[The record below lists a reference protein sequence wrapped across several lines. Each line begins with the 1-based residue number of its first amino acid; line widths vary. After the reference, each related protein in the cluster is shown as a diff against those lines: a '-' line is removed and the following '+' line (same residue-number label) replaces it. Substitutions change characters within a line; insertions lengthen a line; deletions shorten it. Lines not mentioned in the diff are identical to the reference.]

1 MNVTA
6 IDLNQAPVLTPSK
19 LKAGDKVR
27 FVSPASTPDR
37 EQVMRRAKIL
47 EDWGLRVDFGEH
59 AFDKISFLAG
69 RDDDRLADFN
79 AALNDPDI
87 RAIFATRGG
96 KGSYRIADRLDFA
109 AIRRDPK
116 FVVGFSDITAL
127 HLSLIGNCRLAGIHG
142 TVMDARGEVH
152 EGNEM
157 LRDMLFSGGD
167 VVLRSRPEE
176 NTAVLTTS
184 ETAGGRLVGGNLEMI
199 ATCAGWALP
208 SLAGAILLLEAIEM
222 QIGQVD
228 RQLTML
234 RKAGHLD
241 GVAGIAI
248 GQFTRFSASS
258 GGVTVVDLLRDH
270 LGPLGVPILGGLP
283 IGHGAWALPTP
294 VGTMAT
300 LDTSAKTLTVQWPP
314 RSA

>member
-6 IDLNQAPVLTPSK
+6 TDLNRAPVLMPSK

-37 EQVMRRAKIL
+37 DQVMRRAEIL
-47 EDWGLRVDFGEH
+47 EDWGLTVDFGEH
-59 AFDKISFLAG
+59 AFDKLSFLAG
-69 RDDDRLADFN
+69 TDEDRLTDFN

-116 FVVGFSDITAL
+116 FIVGFSDITAL
-127 HLSLIGNCRLAGIHG
+127 LLALHRNCGLVGIHG
-142 TVMDARGEVH
+142 SVMDDAALHPTNIALRH
-152 EGNEM
+152 LLMEGG
-157 LRDMLFSGGD
+157 DMLLAAQADES
-167 VVLRSRPEE
+167 
-176 NTAVLTTS
+176 TAELTTHGQAS
-184 ETAGGRLVGGNLEMI
+184 GRLLGGNLDTI
-199 ATCAGWALP
+199 AACAGWALP
-208 SLAGAILLLEAIEM
+208 RLDGAILLLEAVEM

-241 GVAGIAI
+241 GLAGVAV
-248 GQFTRFSASS
+248 GQFVGFKPSS
-258 GGVTVVDLLRDH
+258 GGLTVVDLLRDH
-270 LGPLGVPILGGLP
+270 LHRLGVPILGGLP
-283 IGHGAWALPTP
+283 VGHGENWLPFLHGAPAVLNASGGTLAVAWSPA
-294 VGTMAT
+294 G
-300 LDTSAKTLTVQWPP
+300 
-314 RSA
+314 